1 MSHLPALIERR
12 PGVRSPGP
20 TQDSS
25 PIVRIQKA
33 IFAEAAAV
41 GASDI
46 HIEPGRICTRVRCRV
61 HGALRQTAELPRW
74 LHDNLVVRIK
84 VLASLDVAERRVPQD
99 GHINA
104 EATGTDD
111 ARVSTV
117 PSRWGEKIVIR
128 LLKRARYAMSL
139 SEIGFPGPFEDKLR
153 AWTRRSQGIL
163 FVVGPT
169 GSGKTTTL
177 YGLIHELRNEP
188 MNVVTIEDPIEY
200 EVDGITQIQTH
211 DRVGLTFARV
221 LRAILRQDP
230 DVILVGEIRDAE
242 TAKTAVHAAMT
253 GHLVLSTLHAND
265 SVAALFRLAELG
277 IERTVAASVI
287 LGVVAQRLVRL
298 NCASC
303 AQPDAPPLLYLDSL
317 GIPRSESGRFRQ
329 SVGCAECN
337 FTGSRGRAGMFELL
351 EMTGKLQDLCA
362 EGNES
367 RIRRAA
373 IDNGMITLKQQAAAL
388 AVAGAIS
395 IQEAYRFGVS
405 GEAS

>member
-1 MSHLPALIERR
+1 MSKLPAVIERTTPR
-12 PGVRSPGP
+12 QTVP
-20 TQDSS
+20 TTDFS
-25 PIVRIQKA
+25 PIVRIQKTL
-33 IFAEAAAV
+33 FLEAAAL

-46 HIEPGRICTRVRCRV
+46 HIEPGRRCTRIRCRI
-61 HGALRQTAELPRW
+61 HGVLRQTAELPRW
-74 LHDNLVVRIK
+74 LHENLVVRVK
-84 VLASLDVAERRVPQD
+84 VLAHLDVAEKRVPQD
-99 GHINA
+99 GHIDA

-111 ARVSTV
+111 ARVSTL

-128 LLKRARYAMSL
+128 LLKRAQYAMSL
-139 SEIGFPGPFEDKLR
+139 STIGFPAPFEEKLR
-153 AWTRRSQGIL
+153 AWIRRSQGIL

-188 MNVVTIEDPIEY
+188 LNVVTIEDPIEY

-211 DRVGLTFARV
+211 ERVGLTFARV

-242 TAKTAVHAAMT
+242 TAKTAVHASMT

-265 SVAALFRLAELG
+265 SIAALSRLAELG
-277 IERTVAASVI
+277 IEKTVAASVI

-298 NCASC
+298 NCPSC
-303 AQPDAPPLLYLDSL
+303 VETDSPRPLYLDSL
-317 GIPRSESGRFRQ
+317 GIPRSEAGRFRQ
-329 SVGCAECN
+329 SVGCSECG
-337 FTGSRGRAGMFELL
+337 FSGSLGRTGMFELL
-351 EMTGKLQDLCA
+351 EMTDAIRDLCA

-373 IDNGMITLKQQAAAL
+373 MDAGMISLRHQAASLAL
-388 AVAGAIS
+388 AGAIS
-395 IQEAYRFGVS
+395 INEAYRFGCS
-405 GEAS
+405 GVMS